1 MSRKQKKICPTLNY
15 IEHFLILASTI
26 TRCIS
31 VSDFASL
38 IGIPVG
44 ITGSAIGLEICAI
57 TAGIQKFKS
66 ISKKKR
72 KKHRKRVFLE
82 KSRLN
87 KKEILSSK
95 ALIDSVISH
104 DQFVLINNALKLS
117 RNERRN
123 QKFKDLRI

>member
-1 MSRKQKKICPTLNY
+1 M
-15 IEHFLILASTI
+15 
-26 TRCIS
+26 
-31 VSDFASL
+31 

-66 ISKKKR
+66 ISKKKK

>member
-66 ISKKKR
+66 ISKKKK

>member
-44 ITGSAIGLEICAI
+44 FTGSAIKLKICAI
-57 TAGIQKFKS
+57 TAGIQKYKS
-66 ISKKKR
+66 ISKKK
-72 KKHRKRVFLE
+72 KNKHGKRVFLE
-82 KSRLN
+82 KSKLN